1 MKKTLILVSA
11 VSGRAVTQ
19 KKGRCTKT
27 RGAVLPPHQSLN
39 TNAALNGAGHSA
51 PPASS
56 NVDERRAA

>member
-1 MKKTLILVSA
+1 MKKSLILVSA
-11 VSGRAVTQ
+11 VSGRAVTR

-27 RGAVLPPHQSLN
+27 RESVLSLPQGLN

-56 NVDERRAA
+56 PKEDA